1 MNERR
6 FSIPELV
13 LFGATR
19 VALGIGI
26 GFLVSRAMNNDER
39 KAAGIALTVVGGATT
54 IPLVIGMVR
63 RMKGSEPKVI
73 PAAAA

>member
-6 FSIPELV
+6 LPIPELV

-19 VALGIGI
+19 IALGMGI

-63 RMKGSEPKVI
+63 RIKSSEPKI
-73 PAAAA
+73 MPAAAA

>member
-19 VALGIGI
+19 VALGMGI

-63 RMKGSEPKVI
+63 RMKGSEPKMM
-73 PAAAA
+73 PSAAA

>member
-19 VALGIGI
+19 IAGMGI